1 MRFNLRRPVF
11 NIVEVFN
18 VCGVK
23 VVCYVRLNDAVD
35 RRRVR
40 RLLNA
45 SVLFTVFIHQTLK
58 SSYHDFKVSSMKT
71 AICYQFVFS
80 VALQLCHITG

>member
-11 NIVEVFN
+11 NIAEVFN

-35 RRRVR
+35 RRR
-40 RLLNA
+40 
-45 SVLFTVFIHQTLK
+45 
-58 SSYHDFKVSSMKT
+58 
-71 AICYQFVFS
+71 
-80 VALQLCHITG
+80 

>member
-35 RRRVR
+35 RRRF
-40 RLLNA
+40 LNA

-58 SSYHDFKVSSMKT
+58 SFYHDFKVSSMKT
-71 AICYQFVFS
+71 AICYQFAFS